1 MTIMLRAATLGAAV
15 ALAGSL
21 AAPAVAQNVDCANL
35 PQMATAEPME
45 FAQCAAP
52 IVVVGS
58 NASTAS
64 PAWAVNLR
72 ASAPTGRGFISYD
85 MEDAGSAALV
95 AADLGAWY
103 AGDFA
108 GNDFSKIYAV
118 ETLAIPMLYE
128 INTTTGV
135 RTLIGSTGLADGSN
149 VGGMAWDYTTG
160 TMYAN
165 SGPNLYTIDLT
176 TGAMTLVGPMTGMTT
191 PINLISHPQTGALYS
206 VDLSDEL
213 YSIDNATGAATL
225 IGPIGTAINFAQGAD
240 FDNGTNIAYM
250 CAYEGAGVNSVR
262 TIDLATGT
270 TTEVSSFTN
279 SEVDFCASIVP
290 RVNPSTE
297 PTGNVEASLIVEPN
311 PFSQQTQL
319 VLSVTQEQRVVVEVF
334 DMVGRRVAMLHDAQV
349 AAGQP
354 IVVSLRGSDLRPGV
368 YAVRATGETFVRSQQ
383 MTVAR

>member
-1 MTIMLRAATLGAAV
+1 
-15 ALAGSL
+15 
-21 AAPAVAQNVDCANL
+21 
-35 PQMATAEPME
+35 
-45 FAQCAAP
+45 
-52 IVVVGS
+52 
-58 NASTAS
+58 
-64 PAWAVNLR
+64 
-72 ASAPTGRGFISYD
+72 
-85 MEDAGSAALV
+85 
-95 AADLGAWY
+95 
-103 AGDFA
+103 
-108 GNDFSKIYAV
+108 
-118 ETLAIPMLYE
+118 
-128 INTTTGV
+128 
-135 RTLIGSTGLADGSN
+135 
-149 VGGMAWDYTTG
+149 
-160 TMYAN
+160 MYAN
-165 SGPNLYTIDLT
+165 SGPNLYTIDLA

-290 RVNPSTE
+290 RVNPATE
-297 PTGNVEASLIVEPN
+297 PTGSVEVSLIVEPN

-319 VLSVTQEQRVVVEVF
+319 VLSVSQEQRVVVEVF